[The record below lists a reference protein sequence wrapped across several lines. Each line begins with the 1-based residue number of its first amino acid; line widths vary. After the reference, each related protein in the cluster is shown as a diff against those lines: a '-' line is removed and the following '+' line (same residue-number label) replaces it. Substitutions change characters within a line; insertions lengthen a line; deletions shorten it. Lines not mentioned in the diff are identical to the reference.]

1 MCAMWAP
8 SPSFLPENAE
18 IQELT
23 SVQTGANATASATK
37 LGTSV
42 IQRIFKAWLLNGV
55 ACTVHTASFRSSAC
69 CCRRFL
75 PACRACPSSWMP
87 SFQWNA

>member
-23 SVQTGANATASATK
+23 SVQTGANVTASATK

-42 IQRIFKAWLLNGV
+42 GKRTLKAWLLKRIV
-55 ACTVHTASFRSSAC
+55 CSVQTAQFYSPAC

-75 PACRACPSSWMP
+75 PAFGAYLSSW
-87 SFQWNA
+87 FHGTFDTL